1 MLTVIIP
8 TYNRKDV
15 LIRVLEAFDR
25 QTFSVA
31 NFEIIIVDDG
41 SRDGTQESV
50 LKFSK
55 SGRLNIRYFYQ
66 KNKGPAVARNL
77 GIKEAKYPLVLFI
90 NDDTIPADDFLE
102 QHIACHQ
109 KWPEENVAVLGYA
122 TWAEGISVPIF
133 ASHYLIGEFNK
144 IKGLAEARPIDFITC
159 NISVKKDFLVENGLF
174 DEDFPY
180 AAHEDRELGHRL
192 GKKGLRIMY
201 NPDACVYHYHIF
213 QDPEPFILHNKNLGA
228 ALAIWESKLPDEK
241 NVLFEFG
248 LRDYSSLE
256 KIIREVLRELF
267 FNSKV
272 LPLWIWIIS
281 KFIKKESLQ
290 WYIYSHLMAQ
300 AQKEGF
306 RSQKYLMKL
315 KNKRKGRDVS

>member
-1 MLTVIIP
+1 MLTVIMP

-15 LIRVLEAFDR
+15 LFRVLDAFNR
-25 QTFSVA
+25 QTFSLS

-41 SRDGTQESV
+41 STDGTRESI
-50 LKFSK
+50 LQYCQSCKIS
-55 SGRLNIRYFYQ
+55 IRYLFQ
-66 KNKGPAVARNL
+66 ENKGPAIARNR

-102 QHIACHQ
+102 QHVICHK
-109 KWPEENVAVLGYA
+109 KWPDENIAILGYA
-122 TWAEGISVPIF
+122 TWAEGIPVPIF
-133 ASHYLIGEFNK
+133 ASHYLIGEFDK
-144 IKGLAEARPIDFITC
+144 IKGLEEARPIDFITC
-159 NISVKKDFLVENGLF
+159 NISAKKDFLINNGLF

-192 GKKGLRIMY
+192 GKKGLRIKY
-201 NPDACVYHYHIF
+201 NPNACVYHYHIF
-213 QDPEPFILHNKNLGA
+213 EDPKPFILHNKRLGA
-228 ALAIWESKLPDEK
+228 ALAIWESKLTDER

-256 KIIREVLRELF
+256 KIIKEVLRELF

-272 LPLWIWIIS
+272 LPLWLWIIS
-281 KFIKKESLQ
+281 KFIKKESFQ

-300 AQKEGF
+300 AQNEGF
-306 RSQKYLMKL
+306 RSRKFLMRL
-315 KNKRKGRDVS
+315 TNKRKEQNVS